1 LRAAWGG
8 GLHGLVFGPIGILYV
23 VFLLLPIG
31 YFLILS
37 VFTYSP
43 MEMFIP
49 GFTLEN
55 YNRFLGDSYY
65 QGVLLAT
72 FRIALITTLCS
83 LLAAYPLAY
92 FLARYPTRW
101 RGVLLFLVIAP
112 LMSGVIV
119 RTYAWIVILGEYGAV
134 NRSAQWIGLIDG
146 PLKLLNTE
154 FAVIVAL
161 VHILLPFMVFPLFSA
176 IAGQDPDLARAAGTL
191 GARPLRTFCEV
202 TLPLSR
208 QGILMGSVLVFT
220 LSAGA
225 VVTPSLMGGKDVQTI
240 GMNIYELVTSTLNWP
255 LASAFAMTLVLCQFV
270 IIFLYTRGGR
280 DASQEA

>member
-1 LRAAWGG
+1 MRLSGR
-8 GLHGLVFGPIGILYV
+8 GLHGFVFGPIGILYV
-23 VFLLLPIG
+23 FFLLLPLG

-37 VFTYSP
+37 VFKYSP
-43 MEMFIP
+43 LEMFIP

-55 YNRFLGDSYY
+55 YNRFLGDGYY
-65 QGVLLAT
+65 RNVLLTT
-72 FRIALITTLCS
+72 FRIALTTTVCC

-92 FLARYPTRW
+92 YLVHYPVRW

-134 NRSAQWIGLIDG
+134 NRGAQWLGLVDQ
-146 PLKLLNTE
+146 PLGLLNTE

-161 VHILLPFMVFPLFSA
+161 VHILLPFMVFPIFSA
-176 IAGQDPDLARAAGTL
+176 LAGQDPDLRRAAGTL
-191 GARPLRTFCEV
+191 GARPLRTFYEV

-208 QGILMGSVLVFT
+208 PGILMGSVLVFT

-255 LASAFAMTLVLCQFV
+255 LASAFAVTLVLCQFM
-270 IIFLYTRGGR
+270 IIFLYIRGGTR
-280 DASQEA
+280 

>member
-1 LRAAWGG
+1 MNPARR
-8 GLHGLVFGPIGILYV
+8 GLHGFVFGPIGILYV
-23 VFLLLPIG
+23 FFLLLPLS

-37 VFTYSP
+37 VFKYSP
-43 MEMFIP
+43 FDMFIP

-55 YNRFLGDSYY
+55 YDRFLGDSYY
-65 QGVLLAT
+65 RSVLLTT
-72 FRIALITTLCS
+72 FRIALITTVCC

-92 FLARYPTRW
+92 FLVRYPARW

-134 NRSAQWIGLIDG
+134 NRGAQWLGLVDR
-146 PLKLLNTE
+146 PLGLLNTE

-176 IAGQDPDLARAAGTL
+176 LAGQDPDLERAAGTL

-208 QGILMGSVLVFT
+208 PGILMGSVLVFT

-255 LASAFAMTLVLCQFV
+255 LASAFAMTLVLCQFM
-270 IIFLYTRGGR
+270 IIFLYIRGGR
-280 DASQEA
+280 DDSRAD

>member
-1 LRAAWGG
+1 MAARLGFDFETVKALAPG
-8 GLHGLVFGPIGILYV
+8 IIYVSVSGFGQTGP
-23 VFLLLPIG
+23 
-31 YFLILS
+31 LS
-37 VFTYSP
+37 AKPAMDPVLQAFT
-43 MEMFIP
+43 

-65 QGVLLAT
+65 QGVLFTT
-72 FRIALITTLCS
+72 FRIALITTVCS
-83 LLAAYPLAY
+83 LLLAYPLAY

-119 RTYAWIVILGEYGAV
+119 RTYAWIVILGEYGAI
-134 NRSAQWIGLIDG
+134 NRGGQWIGLIEQ

-154 FAVIVAL
+154 FAVIIAL

-176 IAGQDPDLARAAGTL
+176 IAGQDPDLTRAAGTL
-191 GARPLRTFCEV
+191 GARPWRTFYEV

-208 QGILMGSVLVFT
+208 QGILMGSVLVFS

-255 LASAFAMTLVLCQFV
+255 RRYWRAPACWKAGEQC
-270 IIFLYTRGGR
+270 
-280 DASQEA
+280 

>member
-1 LRAAWGG
+1 MRTTASG
-8 GLHGLVFGPIGILYV
+8 GLRGLVFGPIGVLYV
-23 VFLLLPIG
+23 VFLLAPIS
-31 YFLILS
+31 YFLLLS
-37 VFTYSP
+37 VFKYSP

-55 YNRFLGDSYY
+55 YDRFLGDSYY
-65 QGVLLAT
+65 QGVLLTT

-83 LLAAYPLAY
+83 LLGAYPLAY

-134 NRSAQWIGLIDG
+134 NRSAEWIGLIEQ

-161 VHILLPFMVFPLFSA
+161 VHILLPFMVFPLFSGDRGTGPGPHPGGRHSGRA
-176 IAGQDPDLARAAGTL
+176 SVANILRGHPASQPAGDTHGFGAGVH
-191 GARPLRTFCEV
+191 PLRG
-202 TLPLSR
+202 R
-208 QGILMGSVLVFT
+208 
-220 LSAGA
+220 
-225 VVTPSLMGGKDVQTI
+225 GGH
-240 GMNIYELVTSTLNWP
+240 P
-255 LASAFAMTLVLCQFV
+255 LAH
-270 IIFLYTRGGR
+270 GR
-280 DASQEA
+280 ARTCRPSE